1 MGKVIAAHAV
11 VFLEVADDGF
21 DGAGKLLV
29 VLRQVRPVAAPGVLG
44 PLAVLFRRHQ
54 LIVPNPPRGPPEPR
68 SVGAYP
74 HDDFPDRPLA
84 NGRNSLQQRRITSW
98 GLEKYLEI

>member
-1 MGKVIAAHAV
+1 V
-11 VFLEVADDGF
+11 VVLEVADHGF

-29 VLRQVRPVAAPGVLG
+29 VLRQVRPVASPGVLG

-68 SVGAYP
+68 CHEPARCQYVL
-74 HDDFPDRPLA
+74 R
-84 NGRNSLQQRRITSW
+84 
-98 GLEKYLEI
+98 